1 MRNYLNYPERF
12 VNSCIKHEI
21 IVVSQ
26 ININMVNSTTPYENV
41 ILTIPQNEYATGDN
55 NHKVKLPRNSM
66 CLCGSGL
73 KHKKCCGKFEE

>member
-12 VNSCIKHEI
+12 INSCIKHEI

-41 ILTIPQNEYATGDN
+41 ILTIRRNEYAVDDD
-55 NHKVKLPRNSM
+55 NHKVKLPRNSI
-66 CLCGSGL
+66 CLCGNGL
-73 KHKKCCGKFEE
+73 KHKKCCGKFEG